1 MAPESANGR
10 GKTAVLLIAP
20 ETGRLPEEMCTL
32 AGYISGK
39 SGGLGDVVSALC
51 VGLTERGIE
60 CHLATINLKKRFQ
73 KEVFMFQ
80 PRKILVP
87 TDFSEDSDLA
97 FRMALSIAVNYQARI
112 FLLHVIS
119 KQDLADYCLDQNIVD
134 RVLNESIVFS
144 NEKLQEVIGKNQQ
157 SGNIKVI
164 PDVRK
169 GQPYEEILKEAS
181 ERKID
186 LIVIASHGK
195 TGLQKYFI
203 GSVTEKVMKEAKCPV
218 LLIPS
223 QEK

>member
-1 MAPESANGR
+1 
-10 GKTAVLLIAP
+10 V
-20 ETGRLPEEMCTL
+20 
-32 AGYISGK
+32 
-39 SGGLGDVVSALC
+39 
-51 VGLTERGIE
+51 
-60 CHLATINLKKRFQ
+60 
-73 KEVFMFQ
+73 FQ

-144 NEKLQEVIGKNQQ
+144 NEKLQEVIDKYQQ

-218 LLIPS
+218 LLVRSP
-223 QEK
+223 EK

>member
-1 MAPESANGR
+1 MEN
-10 GKTAVLLIAP
+10 
-20 ETGRLPEEMCTL
+20 
-32 AGYISGK
+32 
-39 SGGLGDVVSALC
+39 
-51 VGLTERGIE
+51 
-60 CHLATINLKKRFQ
+60 Q

-97 FRMALSIAVNYQARI
+97 FRMASSIAVKYQARI

-119 KQDLADYCLDQNIVD
+119 KQSLADYCLDQNIVD

-144 NEKLQEVIGKNQQ
+144 NEKLQEVIDRNQQ
-157 SGNIKVI
+157 SGDIKVI

-218 LLIPS
+218 LLIRSP
-223 QEK
+223 EK

>member
-1 MAPESANGR
+1 
-10 GKTAVLLIAP
+10 
-20 ETGRLPEEMCTL
+20 
-32 AGYISGK
+32 
-39 SGGLGDVVSALC
+39 
-51 VGLTERGIE
+51 
-60 CHLATINLKKRFQ
+60 
-73 KEVFMFQ
+73 MFQ

-97 FRMALSIAVNYQARI
+97 FQMALSIAVKYQARI

-119 KQDLADYCLDQNIVD
+119 EQSLADYCLDQGIVD

-144 NEKLQEVIGKNQQ
+144 NEKLQEAIDKNQQ
-157 SGNIKVI
+157 SGDIKVI

-218 LLIPS
+218 LLIRS

>member
-1 MAPESANGR
+1 
-10 GKTAVLLIAP
+10 
-20 ETGRLPEEMCTL
+20 
-32 AGYISGK
+32 
-39 SGGLGDVVSALC
+39 
-51 VGLTERGIE
+51 
-60 CHLATINLKKRFQ
+60 
-73 KEVFMFQ
+73 MFQ

-97 FRMALSIAVNYQARI
+97 FRMALSIAVKYQARI

-119 KQDLADYCLDQNIVD
+119 STVQRSLADYSLDQSIVD

-144 NEKLQEVIGKNQQ
+144 NEKLQEVIDKNQQ

-203 GSVTEKVMKEAKCPV
+203 GSVTERVMKEAKCPV
-218 LLIPS
+218 LLIRS
-223 QEK
+223 QEKDGAPAGAS

>member
-1 MAPESANGR
+1 
-10 GKTAVLLIAP
+10 
-20 ETGRLPEEMCTL
+20 
-32 AGYISGK
+32 
-39 SGGLGDVVSALC
+39 
-51 VGLTERGIE
+51 
-60 CHLATINLKKRFQ
+60 
-73 KEVFMFQ
+73 MFH

-97 FRMALSIAVNYQARI
+97 FRTALSMAVNYQARI

-119 KQDLADYCLDQNIVD
+119 KQSLADYCLDQSIVD

-144 NEKLQEVIGKNQQ
+144 NEKLQEVIDRNQQ
-157 SGNIKVI
+157 GGGIKVI

-169 GQPYEEILKEAS
+169 GQPFEEILKEAS

-195 TGLQKYFI
+195 TGLQKYLI
-203 GSVTEKVMKEAKCPV
+203 GSVTDKVMKEAKCPV

>member
-1 MAPESANGR
+1 
-10 GKTAVLLIAP
+10 
-20 ETGRLPEEMCTL
+20 
-32 AGYISGK
+32 
-39 SGGLGDVVSALC
+39 
-51 VGLTERGIE
+51 
-60 CHLATINLKKRFQ
+60 
-73 KEVFMFQ
+73 
-80 PRKILVP
+80 
-87 TDFSEDSDLA
+87 
-97 FRMALSIAVNYQARI
+97 VN
-112 FLLHVIS
+112 
-119 KQDLADYCLDQNIVD
+119 

-144 NEKLQEVIGKNQQ
+144 NEKLQEEIDKNQQ

-218 LLIPS
+218 LLIRS
-223 QEK
+223 QEKEEVSVRIS

>member
-1 MAPESANGR
+1 
-10 GKTAVLLIAP
+10 
-20 ETGRLPEEMCTL
+20 
-32 AGYISGK
+32 
-39 SGGLGDVVSALC
+39 
-51 VGLTERGIE
+51 
-60 CHLATINLKKRFQ
+60 
-73 KEVFMFQ
+73 MFQ

-87 TDFSEDSDLA
+87 TDFSEDSNLA
-97 FRMALSIAVNYQARI
+97 FRMALSIAVTYQARI

-119 KQDLADYCLDQNIVD
+119 NTIQQGLADYCLDQSMLD
-134 RVLNESIVFS
+134 RVLNESIVFA
-144 NEKLQEVIGKNQQ
+144 NEKLQEVMDKNQQ

-169 GQPYEEILKEAS
+169 GQPSEEILQEAA

-218 LLIPS
+218 LLIRS
-223 QEK
+223 QEKEEMSVGIS

>member
-1 MAPESANGR
+1 
-10 GKTAVLLIAP
+10 
-20 ETGRLPEEMCTL
+20 
-32 AGYISGK
+32 
-39 SGGLGDVVSALC
+39 
-51 VGLTERGIE
+51 
-60 CHLATINLKKRFQ
+60 
-73 KEVFMFQ
+73 MFQ

-97 FRMALSIAVNYQARI
+97 FRMALSIAVKYQARI

-119 KQDLADYCLDQNIVD
+119 NTVQQSLADYCLDQSIVA
-134 RVLNESIVFS
+134 RVLSESIVFS
-144 NEKLQEVIGKNQQ
+144 NEKLQEVIDKNQQ

-218 LLIPS
+218 LLIRS
-223 QEK
+223 QET

>member
-1 MAPESANGR
+1 M
-10 GKTAVLLIAP
+10 GKM
-20 ETGRLPEEMCTL
+20 E
-32 AGYISGK
+32 
-39 SGGLGDVVSALC
+39 
-51 VGLTERGIE
+51 
-60 CHLATINLKKRFQ
+60 NQ
-73 KEVFMFQ
+73 KEVLMFQ

-97 FRMALSIAVNYQARI
+97 FQMALSIAVKYQARI

-119 KQDLADYCLDQNIVD
+119 NTVQQSLADYCLDQSIVA

-144 NEKLQEVIGKNQQ
+144 NEKLQEVIDKNQQ

-169 GQPYEEILKEAS
+169 GQPYEEILKEAA

-195 TGLQKYFI
+195 TGLKKYLI

-218 LLIPS
+218 LLIRS
-223 QEK
+223 KQE

>member
-1 MAPESANGR
+1 MEN
-10 GKTAVLLIAP
+10 
-20 ETGRLPEEMCTL
+20 
-32 AGYISGK
+32 
-39 SGGLGDVVSALC
+39 
-51 VGLTERGIE
+51 
-60 CHLATINLKKRFQ
+60 Q
-73 KEVFMFQ
+73 KEVFLFQ

-87 TDFSEDSDLA
+87 TDFSEDSNLA
-97 FRMALSIAVNYQARI
+97 FRMALSIAVKYQARI

-119 KQDLADYCLDQNIVD
+119 NTVQQSLAGYRLDQSIVD

-144 NEKLQEVIGKNQQ
+144 NEKLQEEIDKNQQ

-186 LIVIASHGK
+186 LIVISSHGK

-218 LLIPS
+218 LLIRS
-223 QEK
+223 

>member
-1 MAPESANGR
+1 
-10 GKTAVLLIAP
+10 
-20 ETGRLPEEMCTL
+20 
-32 AGYISGK
+32 
-39 SGGLGDVVSALC
+39 
-51 VGLTERGIE
+51 
-60 CHLATINLKKRFQ
+60 
-73 KEVFMFQ
+73 MFQ

-97 FRMALSIAVNYQARI
+97 FQMALSIAVKYQARI

-119 KQDLADYCLDQNIVD
+119 NTVQQSLSDYCLDQSIVA

-144 NEKLQEVIGKNQQ
+144 NEKLQEVIDKNQQ
-157 SGNIKVI
+157 SGDIKVI

-169 GQPYEEILKEAS
+169 GQPYEEILKEAA

-218 LLIPS
+218 LLVRS
-223 QEK
+223 QET

>member
-1 MAPESANGR
+1 MR
-10 GKTAVLLIAP
+10 GKM
-20 ETGRLPEEMCTL
+20 EN
-32 AGYISGK
+32 K
-39 SGGLGDVVSALC
+39 
-51 VGLTERGIE
+51 
-60 CHLATINLKKRFQ
+60 

-119 KQDLADYCLDQNIVD
+119 EQSLADYCLDQNIVD

-144 NEKLQEVIGKNQQ
+144 NEKLREVIDKNQQ
-157 SGNIKVI
+157 SENIKVI

-169 GQPYEEILKEAS
+169 GQPYEEILNEAS

-218 LLIPS
+218 LLVRSP
-223 QEK
+223 EK

>member
-1 MAPESANGR
+1 MEN
-10 GKTAVLLIAP
+10 
-20 ETGRLPEEMCTL
+20 
-32 AGYISGK
+32 
-39 SGGLGDVVSALC
+39 
-51 VGLTERGIE
+51 
-60 CHLATINLKKRFQ
+60 Q

-97 FRMALSIAVNYQARI
+97 FRMALSIAVKYQARI

-119 KQDLADYCLDQNIVD
+119 NTVQQSLADYCLDQSIVA

-144 NEKLQEVIGKNQQ
+144 NEKLQEVIDKNQQ

-169 GQPYEEILKEAS
+169 GQPYEEILKEAA

-195 TGLQKYFI
+195 TGLKKYLI
-203 GSVTEKVMKEAKCPV
+203 GSVTEKVMKEAKCPL
-218 LLIPS
+218 LLIRS
-223 QEK
+223 QQE

>member
-1 MAPESANGR
+1 
-10 GKTAVLLIAP
+10 
-20 ETGRLPEEMCTL
+20 
-32 AGYISGK
+32 
-39 SGGLGDVVSALC
+39 
-51 VGLTERGIE
+51 
-60 CHLATINLKKRFQ
+60 
-73 KEVFMFQ
+73 MFQ

-87 TDFSEDSDLA
+87 TDFSEDSELA
-97 FRMALSIAVNYQARI
+97 FRKALSIAAMYQARI

-119 KQDLADYCLDQNIVD
+119 NTVQQNLADYCLDQSIVA
-134 RVLNESIVFS
+134 RVLSESIVFS
-144 NEKLQEVIGKNQQ
+144 NDKLQEEIDRNQQ
-157 SGNIKVI
+157 NGDIKVV

-218 LLIPS
+218 LLIPG

>member
-1 MAPESANGR
+1 
-10 GKTAVLLIAP
+10 
-20 ETGRLPEEMCTL
+20 
-32 AGYISGK
+32 
-39 SGGLGDVVSALC
+39 
-51 VGLTERGIE
+51 
-60 CHLATINLKKRFQ
+60 
-73 KEVFMFQ
+73 MFQ

-97 FRMALSIAVNYQARI
+97 FRMALSIAVTYQARI

-119 KQDLADYCLDQNIVD
+119 NTIQQSLTDYSLDQSMLD

-144 NEKLQEVIGKNQQ
+144 NEKLQEVIDKNQQ

-164 PDVRK
+164 PDVRQ

-186 LIVIASHGK
+186 LIVITSHGK

-218 LLIPS
+218 LLIRS
-223 QEK
+223 QEKEAAAVGIS

>member
-1 MAPESANGR
+1 
-10 GKTAVLLIAP
+10 
-20 ETGRLPEEMCTL
+20 
-32 AGYISGK
+32 
-39 SGGLGDVVSALC
+39 
-51 VGLTERGIE
+51 
-60 CHLATINLKKRFQ
+60 
-73 KEVFMFQ
+73 MFQ

-97 FRMALSIAVNYQARI
+97 FRMALSIAVKYQARI

-119 KQDLADYCLDQNIVD
+119 NTVQQSLADYCLDQSIVA

-144 NEKLQEVIGKNQQ
+144 NEKLQEVIDKNQQ

-169 GQPYEEILKEAS
+169 GQPYEEILKEAA

-195 TGLQKYFI
+195 TGLKKYLI
-203 GSVTEKVMKEAKCPV
+203 GSVTEKVMKEAKCPL
-218 LLIPS
+218 LLIRS
-223 QEK
+223 QQE

>member
-1 MAPESANGR
+1 MS
-10 GKTAVLLIAP
+10 
-20 ETGRLPEEMCTL
+20 
-32 AGYISGK
+32 
-39 SGGLGDVVSALC
+39 
-51 VGLTERGIE
+51 
-60 CHLATINLKKRFQ
+60 
-73 KEVFMFQ
+73 
-80 PRKILVP
+80 
-87 TDFSEDSDLA
+87 
-97 FRMALSIAVNYQARI
+97 
-112 FLLHVIS
+112 
-119 KQDLADYCLDQNIVD
+119 DYCLDQSIVD

-144 NEKLQEVIGKNQQ
+144 NEKLQEVIDRNKQN
-157 SGNIKVI
+157 GNIKVI

-218 LLIPS
+218 LLIRS

>member
-1 MAPESANGR
+1 
-10 GKTAVLLIAP
+10 
-20 ETGRLPEEMCTL
+20 
-32 AGYISGK
+32 
-39 SGGLGDVVSALC
+39 
-51 VGLTERGIE
+51 
-60 CHLATINLKKRFQ
+60 
-73 KEVFMFQ
+73 MFQ

-97 FRMALSIAVNYQARI
+97 FRMALNIAVKYQARI

-119 KQDLADYCLDQNIVD
+119 NTVQQSLSDYCLDQSIVA

-144 NEKLQEVIGKNQQ
+144 NEKLQEVIDKNQQ
-157 SGNIKVI
+157 SGDIKVI

-181 ERKID
+181 ERKVD

-203 GSVTEKVMKEAKCPV
+203 GSVTERVMKEAKCPV
-218 LLIPS
+218 LLVRS
-223 QEK
+223 QET

>member
-1 MAPESANGR
+1 
-10 GKTAVLLIAP
+10 
-20 ETGRLPEEMCTL
+20 
-32 AGYISGK
+32 
-39 SGGLGDVVSALC
+39 
-51 VGLTERGIE
+51 
-60 CHLATINLKKRFQ
+60 
-73 KEVFMFQ
+73 MFQ

-97 FRMALSIAVNYQARI
+97 FRMALSIAVTYQARI

-119 KQDLADYCLDQNIVD
+119 NTVQQSLSDYCLDQSIVD

-144 NEKLQEVIGKNQQ
+144 NEKLQEEIDKNQQ

-223 QEK
+223 QEKEEVSACIS